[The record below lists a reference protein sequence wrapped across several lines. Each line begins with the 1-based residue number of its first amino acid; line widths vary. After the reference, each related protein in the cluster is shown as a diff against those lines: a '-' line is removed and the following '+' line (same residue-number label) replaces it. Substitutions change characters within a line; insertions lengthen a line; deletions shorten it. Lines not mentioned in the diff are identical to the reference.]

1 MELGL
6 QVYQFKTIYMVPLFP
21 FFFQSDQN
29 AGSLKE
35 ELRRIL
41 PQVEEMRKRKSD
53 RRNQF
58 LEVQGQIQ
66 EISNEIY
73 GSSEYMT
80 SKMVVDD
87 SDLSLRKLEE
97 LHRKLHELQKEKV
110 ELFFSFYSNSHFV
123 KFCCLLFECSM
134 LLTLCYL
141 NLSFSIE

>member
-1 MELGL
+1 
-6 QVYQFKTIYMVPLFP
+6 MVPLFP
-21 FFFQSDQN
+21 LFFQSDQN
-29 AGSLKE
+29 GGSLKE

-73 GSSEYMT
+73 GSSEYMS

-110 ELFFSFYSNSHFV
+110 ELFYYFFSFYSIPISSNFAAY
-123 KFCCLLFECSM
+123 
-134 LLTLCYL
+134 YL
-141 NLSFSIE
+141 NAQCSLLSGT

>member
-1 MELGL
+1 
-6 QVYQFKTIYMVPLFP
+6 
-21 FFFQSDQN
+21 
-29 AGSLKE
+29 LKE

-73 GSSEYMT
+73 GSSEYMS

-110 ELFFSFYSNSHFV
+110 ELFYYFFLSIQFPFHQI
-123 KFCCLLFECSM
+123 LLP
-134 LLTLCYL
+134 
-141 NLSFSIE
+141 II